1 MKKILM
7 AIAVLGFSFS
17 VAQGQDF
24 QSIYKSLTHFS
35 SVYPP
40 PEDVPV
46 KPVVHVHK
54 KRKIKKP
61 PEIQQNF
68 QVCEG
73 HSRYFICNQVPVD
86 SNSTHP
92 MLARRQERVKF
103 DYDGLYD
110 LKLDPRSLAKTHKAP
125 VGQSYPGRSPKVSP
139 SSYVVLYPK
148 VNYIESGTPHKA
160 PAGSHLP
167 YEKVPRSNMMVR
179 SAMRS
184 ATKTQTTP
192 QQSFSPKVA
201 ELIDFS
207 FMCNGA
213 AQ

>member
-167 YEKVPRSNMMVR
+167 YEKVPREQYDGKKRNEER
-179 SAMRS
+179 NENANN
-184 ATKTQTTP
+184 P
-192 QQSFSPKVA
+192 
-201 ELIDFS
+201 
-207 FMCNGA
+207 A
-213 AQ
+213 AKLQPESGRAD